1 MRYAIV
7 ASMADQSDRLAV
19 ALRQT
24 YEDAKV
30 SQAAIATALGVEQ
43 PTVSKWAKGQNR
55 PPLEALGVVERL
67 AGVPLGTILRRAG
80 FVSEA
85 TDFQSALAADPRLTD
100 KSKSAIG
107 LLYDVLTTQ
116 DAGASSPADA
126 AQVAG

>member
-7 ASMADQSDRLAV
+7 ASMADQSDQLAI

-80 FVSEA
+80 YVE
-85 TDFQSALAADPRLTD
+85 DMVDVRSAIAADRTLTD
-100 KSKSAIG
+100 KSKSALS

>member
-1 MRYAIV
+1 
-7 ASMADQSDRLAV
+7 MADQSDQLAV

-55 PPLEALGVVERL
+55 PPLEALAVVERL

-80 FVSEA
+80 FVAEA
-85 TDFQSALAADPRLTD
+85 TDVRSAIAADPLLTD
-100 KSKSAIG
+100 KSKSALS
-107 LLYDVLTTQ
+107 LLYDVLTAQ
-116 DAGASSPADA
+116 DAAGGRSPAGT
-126 AQVAG
+126 AQATG